1 MGKKLSLRY
10 ESPQGYFSLTWPDY
24 GGGGMGHDDET
35 YQFVLHVL
43 RSYRTGEI
51 AGFSNEGGELA
62 RDYEYIMQL
71 LAEKPI
77 PEHYDVPQLGLC
89 DATLAEIITTIHRRF
104 VLGEGAVEYPT
115 AEEREQ
121 PLQVVAEEPTDF
133 DLG

>member
-1 MGKKLSLRY
+1 MGKKLNLRY

-62 RDYEYIMQL
+62 KDYECIMQL

-77 PEHYDVPQLGLC
+77 PERYDVPELGLH
-89 DATLAEIITTIHRRF
+89 DAPLDEIITAIYRRF
-104 VLGEGAVEYPT
+104 VLGKDAVEYPT
-115 AEEREQ
+115 AEEKER
-121 PLQVVAEEPTDF
+121 PLSTVAEEPTDF

>member
-1 MGKKLSLRY
+1 
-10 ESPQGYFSLTWPDY
+10 
-24 GGGGMGHDDET
+24 MGHDDET

-62 RDYEYIMQL
+62 KDYECIMQL

-77 PEHYDVPQLGLC
+77 PERYDVPELGLY
-89 DATLAEIITTIHRRF
+89 DVTLDEIITAIYRRF
-104 VLGEGAVEYPT
+104 VLGKGAVEYPT
-115 AEEREQ
+115 AEERER
-121 PLQVVAEEPTDF
+121 PLPTVAEESTDF

>member
-1 MGKKLSLRY
+1 MGKKLNLRY

-62 RDYEYIMQL
+62 KDYEYIMRL

-77 PEHYDVPQLGLC
+77 PERYDVPELGLC
-89 DATLAEIITTIHRRF
+89 DVTLDEIITAIYRRF
-104 VLGEGAVEYPT
+104 ALGEGAVEYLT
-115 AEEREQ
+115 AEEKEQ
-121 PLQVVAEEPTDF
+121 PLPKVAEEPTDF
-133 DLG
+133 E